1 MSDLAIETSALRK
14 VYGVRHRVV
23 GVDDLDLRV
32 ERGGVHALLGPEGSG
47 KSAVLRML
55 VGLAHPT
62 SGRIEVL
69 GEPLGPDV
77 LDRVGA
83 VVDEQGF
90 TPTMTVRRSLALLA
104 GLAGADPERVDEVLE
119 QTDLA
124 HQAKVKVGFL
134 SDGEEQR
141 LGIAAALL
149 KEPELLVLDEPT
161 TGLDQPDAESVT
173 TLVRTIAANGVT
185 VLMSTPD
192 LAEVQELCHGVTILL
207 DGRLLAS
214 GLVADLLGERI
225 AGTRVHVRN
234 PVRALRRLRE
244 AGYTAEQEG
253 EELIVEGHEHPEE
266 ITRVLA
272 EESLYVDELS
282 VIRPDLQSFFRRL
295 ERDGTLPPPKGGK
308 RRKTRRGRSDGP
320 DVPADVDEVGA

>member
-1 MSDLAIETSALRK
+1 MTDLAIETSALRK

-47 KSAVLRML
+47 RSAVLRML
-55 VGLAHPT
+55 LGLVQPT
-62 SGRIEVL
+62 SGRVEVL
-69 GEPLGPDV
+69 GEPLGPEV

-90 TPTMTVRRSLALLA
+90 HPTMTVRRSLDLLA
-104 GLAGADPERVDEVLE
+104 GLAGADPDRVTEVLE
-119 QTDLA
+119 QVDLA

-134 SDGEEQR
+134 TDGEEQR

-161 TGLDQPDAESVT
+161 TGLDEPEAEAVT

-192 LAEVQELCHGVTILL
+192 LTEVQELCRSVTILL

-214 GLVADLLGERI
+214 GLVEDLLGDSI
-225 AGTRVHVRN
+225 ARTRVHVRD
-234 PVRALRRLRE
+234 PRGALRRLRE

-253 EELIVEGHEHPEE
+253 EELIVEGHEHPEN

-295 ERDGTLPPPKGGK
+295 QRDGALPPPKGGK
-308 RRKTRRGRSDGP
+308 RKKTRRDRSDS
-320 DVPADVDEVGA
+320 VDGAVT

>member
-1 MSDLAIETSALRK
+1 MTDLAIETSALRK

-55 VGLAHPT
+55 LGLVQPT
-62 SGRIEVL
+62 SGRVEVL
-69 GEPLGPDV
+69 GEPLGAEV

-90 TPTMTVRRSLALLA
+90 TPTMTVRRSLDLLA
-104 GLAGADPERVDEVLE
+104 GLAGADSGRVTEVLE
-119 QTDLA
+119 QADLA
-124 HQAKVKVGFL
+124 HQAKVRIGFL
-134 SDGEEQR
+134 TDGEEQR

-161 TGLDQPDAESVT
+161 TGLDEPEAEAVT

-192 LAEVQELCHGVTILL
+192 LAEVQDLCRSVAILL

-214 GLVADLLGERI
+214 GLVQDLLGDNI
-225 AGTRVHVRN
+225 ARTRVHVRN
-234 PVRALRRLRE
+234 PSGALRRLRE
-244 AGYTAEQEG
+244 AGYTAQQEG
-253 EELIVEGHEHPEE
+253 EELIVDGHEHPEE

-295 ERDGTLPPPKGGK
+295 QRDGALPPPKGGK
-308 RRKTRRGRSDGP
+308 RKRTRRDRADGR
-320 DVPADVDEVGA
+320 DEVAT